1 MRQVIDELVHDVP
14 SSVCEER
21 AQRITRNLYYVA
33 HSITVVVFVFYVVN
47 LVTWVRELR
56 YFDLCGR
63 AIESVAFGI
72 CAISMLVGAYMI
84 NSMMRTYSSI
94 LSDEV
99 GRKRLLWT
107 FGTLTVACTG
117 QFLSIAL
124 YYSFINNIEKAVQYT
139 LKDIAN
145 FIFDAPIILIV
156 CYLQYKEWSQVAS
169 QLEEQK
175 II

>member
-1 MRQVIDELVHDVP
+1 
-14 SSVCEER
+14 
-21 AQRITRNLYYVA
+21 
-33 HSITVVVFVFYVVN
+33 VVVFVFYVVN
-47 LVTWVRELR
+47 LVTWVRNLP
-56 YFDLCGR
+56 YFDLYGR

-72 CAISMLVGAYMI
+72 CAISMLVGAYII

-156 CYLQYKEWSQVAS
+156 CY
-169 QLEEQK
+169 
-175 II
+175 